1 MREGGERGWALVL
14 SLYFF
19 IYTVARVGVK
29 GGGLMVRMGYGVY

>member
-19 IYTVARVGVK
+19 IYTVARGGVD
-29 GGGLMVRMGYGVY
+29 G